1 MGPDAIEPTGRI
13 RRAGVATPL
22 TDGGFVR
29 LSWARSL
36 LQRRRWIAILPMFA
50 ARPGGCMTE
59 FSDVETVRN
68 G

>member
-1 MGPDAIEPTGRI
+1 VGPDSIELTGRV
-13 RRAGVATPL
+13 RRAGEGTPL
-22 TDGGFVR
+22 TDDGFVR
-29 LSWARSL
+29 LSWARSI

-50 ARPGGCMTE
+50 ARPGGCNTE